1 MRYRTGLLEFYDLFF
16 LNFLRLRIV
25 EGAILEK
32 RVREEGRPFAH
43 TRVKR
48 QVLIEE
54 RALPLLCSLNEQSL
68 ERTRGFGGLD
78 K

>member
-16 LNFLRLRIV
+16 LYFLRLRIFG
-25 EGAILEK
+25 GAILEK
-32 RVREEGRPFAH
+32 RVRGKGRPFAH
-43 TRVKR
+43 IRVKC

-54 RALPLLCSLNEQSL
+54 SALPLLCPLNEQSL